1 MMRAPTAS
9 ARPDAIADLIDQQIY
24 PCLGAKSALATGG
37 IVTLFIHDINSPEDD
52 AALYRAIRNFGET
65 TIRQPDTFHSLAVV
79 CCTSRSLS
87 EQEFEIALWQRLQA
101 LSDIDAAEGCSVDP
115 AVSSDPEANDFGL
128 SLGGHAYY
136 VIGMHENASRR
147 ARRFPAPAMVFNMR
161 QQFSHL
167 RESGHFETMSQKI
180 KQRDIA
186 YTGSANPM
194 LARHGDVSE
203 ARQYSG
209 RVVGSDWRCP
219 FSRKEK

>member
-1 MMRAPTAS
+1 MTRAPTAP
-9 ARPDAIADLIDQQIY
+9 ALPDAFADLIDQQIY

-37 IVTLFIHDINSPEDD
+37 IVTLFIHDINSPADD
-52 AALYRAIRNFGET
+52 EALYCAIQNFGET
-65 TIRQPDTFHSLAVV
+65 AIGKPDTFHSLAVT
-79 CCTSRSLS
+79 CRTPRSFS

-101 LSDIDAAEGCSVDP
+101 LSDIDAAERCSVDP
-115 AVSSDPEANDFGL
+115 AVSSDPEADDFGL

-147 ARRFPAPAMVFNMR
+147 ARRLPAPAMVFNMR
-161 QQFSHL
+161 QQFSRL

-186 YTGSANPM
+186 YAGSANPM
-194 LARHGDVSE
+194 LARHGEVSE

-209 RVVGSDWRCP
+209 RTVGGDWRCP
-219 FSRKEK
+219 FSRKEI

>member
-1 MMRAPTAS
+1 MKRAPTAP
-9 ARPDAIADLIDQQIY
+9 ALNGVLADLIDQQNY

-37 IVTLFIHDINSPEDD
+37 IVTLFIHDISNSADD
-52 AALYRAIRNFGET
+52 AALYSAVHKFGDTAIG
-65 TIRQPDTFHSLAVV
+65 QPDTFHSLAVV
-79 CCTSRSLS
+79 FSTPRSLS
-87 EQEFEIALWQRLQA
+87 EQDFEIALWQRLQA

-115 AVSSDPEANDFGL
+115 AISSDPKADDFGL

-161 QQFSHL
+161 QQFSRL

-186 YTGSANPM
+186 YAGSANPM
-194 LARHGDVSE
+194 LARHGEVSE

-209 RVVGSDWRCP
+209 RTVDGDWRCP
-219 FSRKEK
+219 FSRKEI